1 MAALGYHKF
10 MQTRLGLVRLALLV
24 LGSTG
29 PQFPLAL
36 SKSCVFQ
43 AREESLMR
51 LWGLGKFGNTP

>member
-1 MAALGYHKF
+1 MAALGHHEF

-24 LGSTG
+24 LGPTG

-43 AREESLMR
+43 AREEGLMR
-51 LWGLGKFGNTP
+51 LCGLGKFRDTT